1 MNPLKEKNIKSIE
14 EYRKDNFILSQKIN
28 SKNKGKVLKI
38 DGQVIE
44 VLFEPNTPKIGDL
57 IAILTKDGYSYY
69 ETSHVLAGKVA
80 RAIAIKVVGN
90 IKINSEVIDLG
101 DPIMFPI
108 GDEVMGRIL
117 SVLGEPMDS
126 KEKISHDSARNSIF
140 QIAPKAKDQ
149 NYEKNILNTG
159 IKAIDLLTPFIKG
172 GKIGIFGG
180 AGVGKTVL
188 IQEFIFNL
196 AKYQKG
202 KSVYVGAG
210 ERTRE
215 GNDLFYEM
223 KGTGVIS
230 STALIFAQMNEP
242 SGARLRVINS
252 GLALAEKF
260 RDQDKLD
267 VLLFVDNIFRFIQA
281 GAEVSTL
288 LKRMS
293 SSAGYQPTL
302 DFEVGSVQERITST
316 KDGSITSVQAVYVPA
331 DDLTDPSVVATF
343 SHLDSKVILS
353 RDIAAMGIFPAID
366 PLESKSNLLQVSVV
380 GKRHYDVATKV
391 VTILQKAKDLE
402 NLILILGIDSLSK
415 EDKEIVSRSKRI
427 MNFFSQ
433 PFTVAKSFTGL
444 DGEFLTIEETVS
456 SFERIVNGD
465 VDYIDESYFLASGS
479 LDSVVEK
486 YNLENKDKIQK
497 NENLSNNKDVDNEN
511 IVINVSPAEV
521 QNMNLETLISKVVE
535 FRIMSEEEATKSK
548 EKNLRKNLKE
558 FLDEK
563 YVSTKNLTAPLDFSS
578 EGVDFDSNIFSNIN
592 SNSELNYK
600 KMEEELNQQKKEVKE
615 KELDTPKIN
624 ESKQELDSKNNELST
639 KISESENLNTK
650 QSELINEE
658 KKLSKQREQ
667 DALRKEKEEQERK
680 VLAEQEKERKEENSE
695 EKDEII
701 KIESQ
706 GKNVSIN
713 NLFIN
718 EESLES
724 KPDKN
729 KNKNTSSDTSEETSQ
744 LSAQDKKEVEI
755 LNKKKEKI
763 LLDINKIEAE
773 KLKAEEQAKKLEAQF
788 EALKNNKLSEEKNK
802 IEAEKLLQEK
812 KRIIEEQ
819 KRIEIE
825 TKRLNKEEEIR
836 EKKHQKLL
844 QKSTGKNVKINKLHI
859 PTFDEDSE

>member
-14 EYRKDNFILSQKIN
+14 EARKDNFVLSQKIN

-44 VLFEPNTPKIGDL
+44 VVFNPTTPKVGDL

-69 ETSHVLAGKVA
+69 ETSHILPGQIA

-140 QIAPKAKDQ
+140 QVAPKAKDQ

-302 DFEVGSVQERITST
+302 DFEVGAVQERITST

-353 RDIAAMGIFPAID
+353 REIAAMGIFPAID

-444 DGEFLTIEETVS
+444 DGEFLTIDETVT
-456 SFERIVNGD
+456 SFERIVNGE

-479 LDSVVEK
+479 IDNVIEK
-486 YNLENKDKIQK
+486 YRAENKDKVEIDESNK
-497 NENLSNNKDVDNEN
+497 NNKDVDSQN
-511 IVINVSPAEV
+511 IVINVAPSEV
-521 QNMNLETLISKVVE
+521 QNMNLDTLINKIVE
-535 FRIMSEEEATKSK
+535 FRLMSKEEASKLK
-548 EKNLRKNLKE
+548 EKQLRKILKE
-558 FLDEK
+558 FLDEN

-578 EGVDFDSNIFSNIN
+578 EGVEIDSNIFDYVKPS
-592 SNSELNYK
+592 SEINYK
-600 KMEEELNQQKKEVKE
+600 QIEDELAQKRIK
-615 KELDTPKIN
+615 
-624 ESKQELDSKNNELST
+624 
-639 KISESENLNTK
+639 
-650 QSELINEE
+650 EE
-658 KKLSKQREQ
+658 KKLKEQ
-667 DALRKEKEEQERK
+667 EQKEKEQKEQEQLIQENITKDLETETLNDQDNENKKNTEDEKTEHEPVLDIKEKTIVEEIK
-680 VLAEQEKERKEENSE
+680 VAEKNNVESVLENVKQDNIDSEKN
-695 EKDEII
+695 
-701 KIESQ
+701 
-706 GKNVSIN
+706 KNVSISKLSIEN
-713 NLFIN
+713 DEVN
-718 EESLES
+718 ES
-724 KPDKN
+724 KIDKEEKSKDNNNSISEKDKN
-729 KNKNTSSDTSEETSQ
+729 EI
-744 LSAQDKKEVEI
+744 KK
-755 LNKKKEKI
+755 LNDQKEKM
-763 LLDINKIEAE
+763 LLEIKKIEEERIQAE
-773 KLKAEEQAKKLEAQF
+773 LEAKKLEQQF
-788 EALKNNKLSEEKNK
+788 KDLKNQKLSEEKNK
-802 IEAEKLLQEK
+802 IEAEKLLIEK

-819 KRIEIE
+819 KRIAAEQ
-825 TKRLNKEEEIR
+825 KRLQKEEEIR
-836 EKKHQKLL
+836 EKKHKKLL
-844 QKSTGKNVKINKLHI
+844 QQSTGKNVKINKLHLPVI
-859 PTFDEDSE
+859 DEEE